1 MLSLGIWNNR
11 VVKTSDCPLLKGAEG
26 SGEGGRCEDG
36 RETRKSF
43 HEGQSWGCRK
53 TGGVFVL
60 AQRCL
65 DWGPWTSKMGLT
77 WEFVKNAKSPSPSKV
92 VTESKTVGWVSVL
105 FQESS
110 GWL

>member
-1 MLSLGIWNNR
+1 MLF
-11 VVKTSDCPLLKGAEG
+11 VKTPDCPLLKGAEG

-53 TGGVFVL
+53 TGGDFVL
-60 AQRCL
+60 AQRFL
-65 DWGPWTSKMGLT
+65 DWGPWTSKIGLT

-92 VTESKTVGWVSVL
+92 ALSPKLWDGVSVL